1 MPETR
6 MKKMMLGAVPMMAVM
21 LCLFAAGCT
30 KKYYKES
37 ADKQVADI
45 LSKKSQEALGSA
57 EKYEI
62 EQLARDPLADLPR
75 ATAQPLEVPENLKRA
90 QEPPL
95 IISFKKALEIAF
107 YNSRDYQS
115 QKEGVYLTALALTEQ
130 RHQFSAQFSGTISSL
145 WNSGP
150 GEENWDTSTNFGV
163 SKLLAD
169 GAQIGINLSSD
180 FLRNLTGDPS
190 RTAASIL
197 AVKIIQPLWRGAGR
211 AVVTE
216 NLTQSERNVIY
227 SVRSFARYE
236 RTFTVSIASS
246 YYRVLQQRDVVR
258 NQQSNYQNLIVARER
273 TESLAEAGRLPEF
286 QVDQARQNE
295 LSAKNDWIDA
305 IQQYYEALDNLKI
318 DLGLPTD
325 ANVDL
330 DNVDLEALMQAGI
343 QHPAMS
349 AEDAIVL
356 ALKNR
361 LDLKNSG
368 DQVADAGRKI
378 KVAENGLGGDVN
390 LVFNSN
396 TPSASNNRFL
406 KLNGEG
412 TNWSAGVDVN
422 LPLDRLAERNTYR
435 SSLISFGRAVRD
447 YSLEIDNVKLS
458 VRTDWRNLQQAKE
471 SYEIQKNSV
480 ELAKRRVES
489 TTLLLQAGRAE
500 TRDLLDAQSSLVN
513 AQNALTAALINH
525 LIARLQFFRDIET
538 LTVDEKGV
546 WHEEATN
553 AEPAQTGPA
562 NAEPVNVQPTK
573 AEPANTAKPASTEAK
588 DEPEH
593 K

>member
-1 MPETR
+1 
-6 MKKMMLGAVPMMAVM
+6 
-21 LCLFAAGCT
+21 
-30 KKYYKES
+30 
-37 ADKQVADI
+37 
-45 LSKKSQEALGSA
+45 
-57 EKYEI
+57 
-62 EQLARDPLADLPR
+62 
-75 ATAQPLEVPENLKRA
+75 
-90 QEPPL
+90 
-95 IISFKKALEIAF
+95 
-107 YNSRDYQS
+107 
-115 QKEGVYLTALALTEQ
+115 
-130 RHQFSAQFSGTISSL
+130 
-145 WNSGP
+145 
-150 GEENWDTSTNFGV
+150 
-163 SKLLAD
+163 
-169 GAQIGINLSSD
+169 
-180 FLRNLTGDPS
+180 
-190 RTAASIL
+190 
-197 AVKIIQPLWRGAGR
+197 
-211 AVVTE
+211 
-216 NLTQSERNVIY
+216 
-227 SVRSFARYE
+227 
-236 RTFTVSIASS
+236 
-246 YYRVLQQRDVVR
+246 
-258 NQQSNYQNLIVARER
+258 
-273 TESLAEAGRLPEF
+273 
-286 QVDQARQNE
+286 
-295 LSAKNDWIDA
+295 
-305 IQQYYEALDNLKI
+305 
-318 DLGLPTD
+318 
-325 ANVDL
+325 
-330 DNVDLEALMQAGI
+330 
-343 QHPAMS
+343 MS

>member
-1 MPETR
+1 
-6 MKKMMLGAVPMMAVM
+6 MLTTATKRAVLRAIPVIAVM
-21 LCLFAAGCT
+21 LCLLAAGCT
-30 KKYYKES
+30 KKFYKES
-37 ADKQVADI
+37 ADRQVEGI
-45 LSKKSQEALGSA
+45 LSKKSKEALGTA

-62 EQLARDPLADLPR
+62 EQMARDPLAALPR
-75 ATAQPLEVPENLKRA
+75 AAAQPLEVPENLKRA
-90 QEPPL
+90 QEPPQ
-95 IISFKKALEIAF
+95 IISLQKALEITF

-115 QKEGVYLTALALTEQ
+115 QKEDVYLTALSLTEQ

-145 WNSGP
+145 WSKGP

-163 SKLLAD
+163 SKLLKD

-216 NLTQSERNVIY
+216 NLTQSERDVIY
-227 SVRSFARYE
+227 SVRSFARFQ
-236 RTFTVSIASS
+236 RTFAVSIASS

-258 NQQSNYQNLIVARER
+258 NQASNYQNLIAARER
-273 TESLAEAGRLPEF
+273 TASLAEAGRLPEF

-330 DNVDLEALMQAGI
+330 DDADLQALMQAGI

-361 LDLKNSG
+361 LDLKNSE
-368 DQVADAGRKI
+368 DRVADAGRKI
-378 KVAENGLGGDVN
+378 KVAENGLGADVN

-396 TPSASNNRFL
+396 TPTAPGNRAAKF
-406 KLNGEG
+406 EFDQ
-412 TNWSAGVDVN
+412 TTWSAGLDVN

-435 SSLISFGRAVRD
+435 TSLISLNRALRD
-447 YSLEIDNVKLS
+447 YGLQIDNVKLS
-458 VRTDWRNLQQAKE
+458 VRTDWRILQQAKE

-489 TTLLLQAGRAE
+489 TTLLLQAGRAQ

-546 WHEEATN
+546 WHEEPPN
-553 AEPAQTGPA
+553 AEPAETGPV
-562 NAEPVNVQPTK
+562 NAEPVNAQPTK
-573 AEPANTAKPASTEAK
+573 AEPTNTAKPASTEAK
-588 DEPEH
+588 DEPQH

>member
-6 MKKMMLGAVPMMAVM
+6 MKKMMLGAIPMMAVM

-95 IISFKKALEIAF
+95 IISFKKALEVAF

-180 FLRNLTGDPS
+180 FLHNLTGDPS

-197 AVKIIQPLWRGAGR
+197 AVQIIQPLWRGAGR

-406 KLNGEG
+406 KFNGEE
-412 TNWSAGVDVN
+412 TNWSGGVDVN

-458 VRTDWRNLQQAKE
+458 VRTDWRTLQQAKE